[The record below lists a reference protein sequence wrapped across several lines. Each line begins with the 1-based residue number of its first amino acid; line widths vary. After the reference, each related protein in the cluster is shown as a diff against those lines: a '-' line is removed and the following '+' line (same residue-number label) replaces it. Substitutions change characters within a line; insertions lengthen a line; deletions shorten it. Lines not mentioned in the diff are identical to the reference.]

1 MVMKKDRRH
10 RDVKSKLMAAVCML
24 LVSTIMLMSSTYAWF
39 TLSTAPE
46 VTGITTSV
54 GANGNLEMALLPS
67 DKTTVPEALA
77 AITSEAGDGAA
88 TKTMVQRNV
97 TWGNLVTL
105 SDPDDATNG
114 DYYGLNHIVLYPSAL
129 NETDGA
135 INVGSGILSYPQ
147 YGSDG
152 RISALSSGT
161 VTGLYNSE
169 GGGAFMPTATGTN
182 AYGVRAVGAVSGMT
196 DRQVAYRNASSAAD
210 GFAGKAKSTARAALV
225 EYGPTLAAVAVA
237 YGLNGE
243 NASYTADDLT
253 AIKELIVDLQEAQSY
268 VEKAYLQYLLTYAA
282 SAATADEETWKA
294 VKLAIEGG
302 ATLATIDAI
311 APGVLGS
318 TAGITAHQN
327 AVTALGQAATKVA
340 ELEATAA
347 PYTWA
352 QIRTP
357 LDYLMNTSNVTVCG
371 YTIAEIRGGNGELT
385 DDEVQTNIMAAG
397 LGGTLS
403 ITIATGAGAPA
414 DVADQ
419 SGDYQ
424 AGITANVSVTAGG
437 NPVPVPMT
445 MYIDSTLDNTEGGK
459 TYLAAAA
466 AVATA
471 QAAPSEST
479 EAKPIS
485 ETYGYIADLAFRTNA
500 YGSNLQ
506 LQVTPA
512 DRIYSDNTNTDTM
525 GGGSTMI
532 FTHAEDLTDE
542 KAIDLAKCIR
552 IMFFDPATGA
562 IKARAKLDATKAATN
577 GDGLEIPMSLYK
589 IETTTTG
596 TGNDAVTTSEEVLLT
611 DNTIMA
617 LDQNVATA
625 LSVLVYLDG
634 EHVTNADVSAKG
646 TSSLTGTLNLQFSSS
661 ETLVPME
668 NADLHITN
676 GSGTQTGGGNGGG
689 NTEHT
694 THTADTAAGL
704 KYDATGHW
712 YECTG
717 EGCNEKV
724 NFVSHTE
731 GQACTTC
738 GYTG

>member
-88 TKTMVQRNV
+88 TKTMVQKNV

-135 INVGSGILSYPQ
+135 INIGSGILSYPQ

-161 VTGLYNSE
+161 VTGLYDSE
-169 GGGAFMPTATGTN
+169 GGAFMPTATGTN

-210 GFAGKAKSTARAALV
+210 GFAGKAKSTAREGLRT
-225 EYGPTLAAVAVA
+225 YGPTLAAVAVA
-237 YGLNGE
+237 YGLNGSS
-243 NASYTADDLT
+243 ATYTQADVA
-253 AIKELIVDLQEAQSY
+253 AIDALIVELQEAQDY

-282 SAATADEETWKA
+282 SAATADEENWKA

-318 TAGITAHQN
+318 TAGITAHQT
-327 AVTALGQAATKVA
+327 AVTALDNAAAAVDALGTKDS
-340 ELEATAA
+340 
-347 PYTWA
+347 YTWDE
-352 QIRTP
+352 IRTA

-385 DDEVQTNIMAAG
+385 ADEVQTNIMAAG

-445 MYIDSTLDNTEGGK
+445 MYIDSTLDNATGGK

-471 QAAPSEST
+471 QQAPSEST

-717 EGCNEKV
+717 EGCSEKV
-724 NFVSHTE
+724 DFAAHTE
-731 GQACTTC
+731 GVACDTC
-738 GYTG
+738 DYTGQ